1 MNKTSACKSSCFV
14 LDLQKHLEK
23 DGASAELCPSAALRD
38 RGRNAGHR
46 AECTEKEKAGRP
58 MAETGRP
65 QQEENEMAS
74 ISERRQSDDLY
85 ESILTLKDLE
95 SCKRFF
101 NDLCSPTE
109 RRAME
114 QRFEVARL
122 LQAGTS
128 YMDILEKTGASSATV
143 SRVNRALQYGE
154 GELQAVI
161 RSRTEEGQ

>member
-1 MNKTSACKSSCFV
+1 MNNKNKRSDPGN
-14 LDLQKHLEK
+14 DLYRAILMLRDTEECYRFFQ
-23 DGASAELCPSAALRD
+23 ELC
-38 RGRNAGHR
+38 
-46 AECTEKEKAGRP
+46 TV
-58 MAETGRP
+58 
-65 QQEENEMAS
+65 
-74 ISERRQSDDLY
+74 SE
-85 ESILTLKDLE
+85 LK
-95 SCKRFF
+95 
-101 NDLCSPTE
+101 
-109 RRAME
+109 AME

>member
-1 MNKTSACKSSCFV
+1 
-14 LDLQKHLEK
+14 
-23 DGASAELCPSAALRD
+23 
-38 RGRNAGHR
+38 
-46 AECTEKEKAGRP
+46 

-85 ESILTLKDLE
+85 ESILALKDLE

-114 QRFEVARL
+114 QRFEVAPGCFRL
-122 LQAGTS
+122 APATWTFWKKPAQA
-128 YMDILEKTGASSATV
+128 APRSA
-143 SRVNRALQYGE
+143 G
-154 GELQAVI
+154 
-161 RSRTEEGQ
+161 

>member
-1 MNKTSACKSSCFV
+1 MVKIGK
-14 LDLQKHLEK
+14 
-23 DGASAELCPSAALRD
+23 
-38 RGRNAGHR
+38 
-46 AECTEKEKAGRP
+46 KEKNG
-58 MAETGRP
+58 E
-65 QQEENEMAS
+65 
-74 ISERRQSDDLY
+74 LY
-85 ESILTLKDLE
+85 KAILQLKDE
-95 SCKRFF
+95 QECYDFF
-101 NDLCSPTE
+101 QDLCTVSE
-109 RRAME
+109 LRSME

>member
-1 MNKTSACKSSCFV
+1 
-14 LDLQKHLEK
+14 
-23 DGASAELCPSAALRD
+23 
-38 RGRNAGHR
+38 
-46 AECTEKEKAGRP
+46 

-85 ESILTLKDLE
+85 ESILALKDLE

-143 SRVNRALQYGE
+143 SRAAGGHPQPHRRGAVSPAGLCPRPCEAALRRGGE
-154 GELQAVI
+154 ASPSFRRG
-161 RSRTEEGQ
+161 R

>member
-1 MNKTSACKSSCFV
+1 
-14 LDLQKHLEK
+14 
-23 DGASAELCPSAALRD
+23 
-38 RGRNAGHR
+38 
-46 AECTEKEKAGRP
+46 
-58 MAETGRP
+58 
-65 QQEENEMAS
+65 
-74 ISERRQSDDLY
+74 
-85 ESILTLKDLE
+85 
-95 SCKRFF
+95 
-101 NDLCSPTE
+101 
-109 RRAME
+109 ME

>member
-1 MNKTSACKSSCFV
+1 
-14 LDLQKHLEK
+14 
-23 DGASAELCPSAALRD
+23 
-38 RGRNAGHR
+38 
-46 AECTEKEKAGRP
+46 
-58 MAETGRP
+58 
-65 QQEENEMAS
+65 MAS

-101 NDLCSPTE
+101 NVLCSPTE

-128 YMDILEKTGASSATV
+128 YMDILEKTGVGAFSWHVT
-143 SRVNRALQYGE
+143 
-154 GELQAVI
+154 I
-161 RSRTEEGQ
+161 RRKSTNFFILPVHV

>member
-14 LDLQKHLEK
+14 LDLQKRLEK

-38 RGRNAGHR
+38 HGRNAGHR

-85 ESILTLKDLE
+85 ESILALKDLE
-95 SCKRFF
+95 S
-101 NDLCSPTE
+101 
-109 RRAME
+109 
-114 QRFEVARL
+114 
-122 LQAGTS
+122 
-128 YMDILEKTGASSATV
+128 
-143 SRVNRALQYGE
+143 
-154 GELQAVI
+154 
-161 RSRTEEGQ
+161 

>member
-1 MNKTSACKSSCFV
+1 M
-14 LDLQKHLEK
+14 LDFQKRLEK

-38 RGRNAGHR
+38 HGRNAGHR
-46 AECTEKEKAGRP
+46 AERTEKEKAGRP

-85 ESILTLKDLE
+85 ESILALKDLE

>member
-1 MNKTSACKSSCFV
+1 
-14 LDLQKHLEK
+14 
-23 DGASAELCPSAALRD
+23 
-38 RGRNAGHR
+38 
-46 AECTEKEKAGRP
+46 
-58 MAETGRP
+58 
-65 QQEENEMAS
+65 MAS

-109 RRAME
+109 WRAME